1 MKYKILFNSVR
12 PSSIKNSSI
21 RSMNNNKEEWII
33 ISFCE
38 FQLIMING
46 MSEGDS
52 STCQEGIW
60 KVSERFL
67 GDVWKVWLG

>member
-38 FQLIMING
+38 FQLIIING

-52 STCQEGIW
+52 SNVG
-60 KVSERFL
+60 KVYGRFL
-67 GDVWKVWLG
+67 KGFLETSGRCV